1 MRSLPVLG
9 LFISSEF
16 LLCEISHGLFGGE
29 FINSFFL
36 LLYIR
41 KFHNE

>member
-1 MRSLPVLG
+1 MRSLPLLG

-29 FINSFFL
+29 FINSFFAAL
-36 LLYIR
+36 HKDIP
-41 KFHNE
+41 